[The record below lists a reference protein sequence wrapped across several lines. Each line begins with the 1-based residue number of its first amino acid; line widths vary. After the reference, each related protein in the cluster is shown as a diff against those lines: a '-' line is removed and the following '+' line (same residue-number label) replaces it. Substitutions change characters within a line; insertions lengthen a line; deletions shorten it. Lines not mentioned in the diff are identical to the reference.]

1 MRSQRYAWTYSH
13 RNDISTK
20 CLALF
25 LQISGFQTFRPNKE
39 SNEEIKTGGKRKFV
53 FVDHKQVAMSKD
65 FFLLGSYCL
74 SCSTIII
81 VVLFDCLSS
90 SPRHFV
96 KQRFLFRRR
105 KHLRRRTFRQKI
117 MSLIM
122 SAEQPQAISSNK
134 QSDFSHYAI
143 PRVISYQWFLSREAY
158 INTRSIVD
166 HISIRKK
173 WLISRG
179 ISHKTLWELI
189 PKKGICVYDK
199 SIHS

>member
-1 MRSQRYAWTYSH
+1 M
-13 RNDISTK
+13 
-20 CLALF
+20 
-25 LQISGFQTFRPNKE
+25 
-39 SNEEIKTGGKRKFV
+39 
-53 FVDHKQVAMSKD
+53 
-65 FFLLGSYCL
+65 
-74 SCSTIII
+74 
-81 VVLFDCLSS
+81 LFDCPSS
-90 SPRHFV
+90 SPKHFV
-96 KQRFLFRRR
+96 IQCFLFRRR
-105 KHLRRRTFRQKI
+105 KRLRRQTFRQKI

-189 PKKGICVYDK
+189 PKKGSLWIMRPEKNNIGRQVTDTKKGCIWIMWVSGCNADTRRDNMCGQI
-199 SIHS
+199 SIQG